1 MRVLVQRVRR
11 ASVTVEGRITGAI
24 GPGLLLLVGIR
35 GSDTEVELSWMAK
48 KVAALRIFADEAGKM
63 NRSVKDQGGECLV
76 VSQFTLYGDA
86 AKGNRPSFIDAGPPA
101 MAQAACERFTA
112 LLQAELGRPVPTGVF
127 GADMQ
132 VELQNDGPV
141 TLWLEREATQDA
153 GAILS

>member
-11 ASVTVEGRITGAI
+11 AQVTVEDRVTGSI

-35 GSDTEVELSWMAK
+35 GSDTDAELSWMAK
-48 KVAALRIFADEAGKM
+48 KVVALRIFADEAGKM

-86 AKGNRPSFIDAGPPA
+86 TKGNRPSFIDAGLPA
-101 MAQAACERFTA
+101 MAKASCERFVQ
-112 LLQAELGRPVPTGVF
+112 LLQTELGRPVPTGVF

-141 TLWLEREATQDA
+141 TIWLEREAVA
-153 GAILS
+153 KV